1 MTTAKYRGVEYN
13 VEERKEQLVSNWLPI
28 IQKQIEKQNKLKQAQ
43 LAMAMKQWYNILSF
57 RVNRSTTVLFKVHFL
72 FRKVYFFVF
81 ECVIISIVC
90 HVAMDKER
98 LKLIVKNLKLLV
110 QSLESEIYSDVGAYK
125 AGPIAS
131 KSYSSGDDD
140 DGYPD

>member
-1 MTTAKYRGVEYN
+1 M
-13 VEERKEQLVSNWLPI
+13 KEVI
-28 IQKQIEKQNKLKQAQ
+28 GE
-43 LAMAMKQWYNILSF
+43 
-57 RVNRSTTVLFKVHFL
+57 
-72 FRKVYFFVF
+72 VYTSPF
-81 ECVIISIVC
+81 CIIISIVC